1 MKAKINEI
9 KSKLNLLTSRA
20 LPLVGFFG
28 PKKTVCDRALPH
40 GPGLPNKPRKLCG
53 IPFEIQ
59 IWRTP
64 HGKKIKDKVTAKRG
78 KKSDVGD
85 AKHQLLKGNGRR
97 VQRLSSEVFWRAQ
110 KYAPFTEDERE
121 HQPFCERH
129 FATQV
134 ATSLVCNIL
143 AADQGP
149 S

>member
-1 MKAKINEI
+1 MKAKINEM
-9 KSKLNLLTSRA
+9 KSKLNLRPSRA
-20 LPLVGFFG
+20 LTLVGFFG
-28 PKKTVCDRALPH
+28 PKKNCLWPSAATWPRAAKQTQKALRDPFRDSNMADAAWKK
-40 GPGLPNKPRKLCG
+40 NKR
-53 IPFEIQ
+53 
-59 IWRTP
+59 
-64 HGKKIKDKVTAKRG
+64 KVTAKRG

-85 AKHQLLKGNGRR
+85 ATHQLLKGNGRR
-97 VQRLSSEVFWRAQ
+97 VQRLSWRAQ

-134 ATSLVCNIL
+134 ATFLVCNIL